1 MWKIFSSTNYAVE
14 KHARPSLPDHV
25 AKVNIT
31 TDTTWPSHT
40 PNMVWGEGCFT
51 FGVFFL

>member
-1 MWKIFSSTNYAVE
+1 MYVKIFSSTNYTVE
-14 KHARPSLPDHV
+14 KHAGPSLPDHV

-40 PNMVWGEGCFT
+40 PNMV
-51 FGVFFL
+51 